1 MKKTFLFAAIA
12 ALTMTTACN
21 KQAENTQATAAT
33 ETETTPA
40 FRFAYVEID
49 TLMTQYQLCKD
60 YNEISNI
67 EGENIQRTLANKQRA
82 LEQHLA
88 AVQQKYESNGF
99 TSQEELDRAQA
110 SLQKEQQ
117 QLQELNARLT
127 TSFQEQQ
134 IKYTEEMRDS
144 IQKFLKSYNKSK
156 RYDIIFSKAGD
167 NILLANTAYDIT
179 NEVLQG
185 LNKRYKAS
193 AEVEAKLKKDKKDTK
208 KK

>member
-12 ALTMTTACN
+12 ALTLTTACN
-21 KQAENTQATAAT
+21 SKQADNTQSATVAKDSI
-33 ETETTPA
+33 PA
-40 FRFAYVEID
+40 LRIAYVEID

-60 YNEISNI
+60 YNEISTI
-67 EGENIQRTLANKQRA
+67 EGENIQRTLANKQRT
-82 LEQHLA
+82 LEQHFA
-88 AVQQKYESNGF
+88 ALKQKYESNGF
-99 TSQEELDRAQA
+99 TSQEELERAQA
-110 SLQKEQQ
+110 NLQKEEQ

-134 IKYTEEMRDS
+134 MKYTEEMRDS

-156 RYDIIFSKAGD
+156 RYDMIFSKAGD
-167 NILLANTAYDIT
+167 NILYANTAYDIT
-179 NEVLQG
+179 NEVLKG

-193 AEVEAKLKKDKKDTK
+193 AEVEAKLKRNDKDSK

>member
-1 MKKTFLFAAIA
+1 M
-12 ALTMTTACN
+12 
-21 KQAENTQATAAT
+21 
-33 ETETTPA
+33 
-40 FRFAYVEID
+40 
-49 TLMTQYQLCKD
+49 
-60 YNEISNI
+60 
-67 EGENIQRTLANKQRA
+67 
-82 LEQHLA
+82 
-88 AVQQKYESNGF
+88 
-99 TSQEELDRAQA
+99 
-110 SLQKEQQ
+110 
-117 QLQELNARLT
+117 QELNARLT

-193 AEVEAKLKKDKKDTK
+193 DEVEAKLKKDKKDTK
-208 KK
+208 KKKKLKRRL